1 MKECEYRIGELEINP
16 ERLEGNPESPDHK
29 FIVTAEG
36 DIVTIYVANLGVH
49 SEISERFGLQNKLK
63 VGGGDFYLTTHED
76 GYPPVP
82 HEPRLELRNYSTS
95 FRRIPLEAAKRFGE
109 IMIPVLRDKGVFRKL
124 GLNYKDVTV
133 KTDSIGSRGRIMPEG
148 GNINSFW
155 DSQ

>member
-1 MKECEYRIGELEINP
+1 
-16 ERLEGNPESPDHK
+16 
-29 FIVTAEG
+29 
-36 DIVTIYVANLGVH
+36 
-49 SEISERFGLQNKLK
+49 
-63 VGGGDFYLTTHED
+63 
-76 GYPPVP
+76 
-82 HEPRLELRNYSTS
+82 PRLELRNYSTS